1 MKNRFQQ
8 LAGIKENNL
17 TQFDMKNRFQQLAGI
32 KEETIDVENLKKLV
46 DNSTT
51 LKNRLQTVNN
61 AKELEEFLEYILSII
76 NPKITGVNVSKLKGI
91 IDNKF

>member
-1 MKNRFQQ
+1 
-8 LAGIKENNL
+8 
-17 TQFDMKNRFQQLAGI
+17 MKNRFQQLAGI

-61 AKELEEFLEYILSII
+61 AKELEEFLEYVLSII
-76 NPKITGVNVSKLKGI
+76 NPKITGVNVSKLKSI
-91 IDNKF
+91 IDNRF

>member
-1 MKNRFQQ
+1 
-8 LAGIKENNL
+8 
-17 TQFDMKNRFQQLAGI
+17 MKNRFQQLAGI

-61 AKELEEFLEYILSII
+61 AKELEEFLEYILNII

>member
-1 MKNRFQQ
+1 
-8 LAGIKENNL
+8 
-17 TQFDMKNRFQQLAGI
+17 MKNRFQQLAGI

-51 LKNRLQTVNN
+51 LKNRLETVNN

-76 NPKITGVNVSKLKGI
+76 NPKITGVSVSKLKGI

>member
-1 MKNRFQQ
+1 
-8 LAGIKENNL
+8 
-17 TQFDMKNRFQQLAGI
+17 MKNRFQQLAGI

>member
-1 MKNRFQQ
+1 MKDRFQ
-8 LAGIKENNL
+8 K
-17 TQFDMKNRFQQLAGI
+17 LAGI

-46 DNSTT
+46 DNNST

-61 AKELEEFLEYILSII
+61 AKELEEFLEYILSLI
-76 NPKITGVNVSKLKGI
+76 NPKITGVSVSKLKGI